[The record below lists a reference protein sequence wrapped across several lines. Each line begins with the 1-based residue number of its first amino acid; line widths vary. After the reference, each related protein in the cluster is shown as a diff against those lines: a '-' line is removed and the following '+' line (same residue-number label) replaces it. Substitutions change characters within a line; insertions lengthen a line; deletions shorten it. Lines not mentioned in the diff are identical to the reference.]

1 MSLIISRNLSCSVL
15 VASLTPPVLLPVAEV
30 METLNLTDG
39 FWGAAFE
46 VQRNALYSAHYYLSG
61 VEGVDRTL
69 LNSVQEMA
77 VR

>member
-46 VQRNALYSAHYYLSG
+46 VQRNALYSAH
-61 VEGVDRTL
+61 
-69 LNSVQEMA
+69 
-77 VR
+77 